1 MPLRSTPPGYRF
13 VRKLGGGADAAV
25 YDAVGPRGQLVAVK
39 VLKSKADAAAVGRFR
54 RELAA
59 GLAVRHPHLV
69 RVFDGYDADPPYY
82 LVMERVPGD
91 TLKARVKA
99 NGRMA
104 VPVALGVV
112 RQLAEA
118 LATLHAAGFVHGD
131 VKPANAV
138 VPSPGRVVLIDL
150 GFAHRPGELD
160 TVLGTANYL
169 APELCAAPARDGYAV
184 DVYALGV
191 TLFELLTG
199 RLPFPEGSQS
209 GVMRSHRDV
218 EPDRLSDHRGAWP
231 RHLEWFIEDLL
242 TPDPD
247 SRPTATESVRRIA
260 ELQIELMKRAA

>member
-1 MPLRSTPPGYRF
+1 MPRFAAPPGYRF
-13 VRKLGGGADAAV
+13 VRKLGGGSDARVFEATSPLGEPV
-25 YDAVGPRGQLVAVK
+25 VVK
-39 VLKSKADAAAVGRFR
+39 VLRSADDDVIARFR

-59 GLAVRHPHLV
+59 GLAIRHPHLV
-69 RVFDGYDADPPYY
+69 RIDGGKTDGPPFY

-91 TLKARVKA
+91 SLKKRVVT

-104 VPVALGVV
+104 VPVALGVA

-118 LATLHAAGFVHGD
+118 LALLHAAGFVHAD
-131 VKPANAV
+131 VKPANVV
-138 VPSPGRVVLIDL
+138 VPTPGRAVLVDL

-160 TVLGTANYL
+160 SVLGTANYL
-169 APELCAAPARDGYAV
+169 APELCVAPFRDGFAV

-199 RLPFPEGSQS
+199 RLPYPEGSQS

-218 EPDRLSDHRGAWP
+218 EPDRLSDHRGVWP
-231 RHLEWFIEDLL
+231 RSLEWFVEDLL

-247 SRPTATESVRRIA
+247 VRPTAKEVVRRIA
-260 ELQIELMKRAA
+260 ELQIETLRRAA